1 MQELD
6 SEETLEWVEN
16 QGVKSSLQRD
26 NVIMEN
32 RKPTQEEIARLREE
46 FMKPPFFDGLST
58 KRRRDT
64 SPNTS
69 YYQLRPEQIFPK
81 QK

>member
-1 MQELD
+1 
-6 SEETLEWVEN
+6 
-16 QGVKSSLQRD
+16 
-26 NVIMEN
+26 MEN